1 MDMNTQLFTSTHHIT
16 QESKTI
22 FTCIFG
28 M

>member
-1 MDMNTQLFTSTHHIT
+1 MNIQVFTSMHHQA